1 MEKYCI
7 STDTCCDLKAEYVQE
22 HDIDVHPLFYRFGD
36 EVYGGDNNLDIHT
49 FHDRMRNGEMPTTM
63 ATNPED
69 SKDYFTKRVKAGFA
83 VIHIAFSSGLSSS
96 CQNAKIAAEEVMEE
110 NPGSKIVVIDSLA
123 AAPGQGLLVYRAVRA
138 KETKN
143 LSFDD
148 CVKFI
153 EDSIPHIAHHF
164 TVDDLY
170 HLHRGGR
177 VSKAT
182 AVVGTLAGIKP
193 NLCVDDEGHLVSY
206 TKCRGRKKALTTLV
220 DTMEKLYEMDPDGD
234 VVMIGHDDTTE
245 DAEFVASL
253 IRERLGIN
261 NIILNSIC
269 PTIAAHTG
277 PGIIALFFYAKTKK

>member
-7 STDTCCDLKAEYVQE
+7 STDTCCDLKEEYVKE
-22 HDIDVHPLFYRFGD
+22 HDIDIHPLFYRFEN

-63 ATNPED
+63 ASNPED
-69 SKDYFTKRVKAGFA
+69 SKDFFTKRVKAGYA

-110 NPGSKIVVIDSLA
+110 IPGSKIVVIDSLC
-123 AAPGQGLLVYRAVRA
+123 AAPGQGLLVYLAVRA

-153 EDSIPHIAHHF
+153 QDNIPHIAHHF
-164 TVDDLY
+164 TVDDLF

-193 NLCVDDEGHLVSY
+193 NLTVDEEGRLVPH
-206 TKCRGRKKALTTLV
+206 TKCRGRKKALNGLV
-220 DTMEKLYEMDPDGD
+220 DTMAELWQKDPDGD

-245 DAEFVASL
+245 DAEYVAQL
-253 IRERLGIN
+253 IRERFGID

-277 PGIIALFFYAKTKK
+277 PGILALFFYGKTRR